1 MAANGGADQKPKQK
15 HGFREK
21 YSNE

>member
-1 MAANGGADQKPKQK
+1 MAANVGADQKPKQK

-21 YSNE
+21 YNNQ